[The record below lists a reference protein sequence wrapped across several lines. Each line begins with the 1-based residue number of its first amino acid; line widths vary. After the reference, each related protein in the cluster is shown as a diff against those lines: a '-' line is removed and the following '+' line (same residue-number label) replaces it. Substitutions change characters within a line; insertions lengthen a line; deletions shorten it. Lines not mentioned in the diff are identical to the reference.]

1 MTVTDDSPD
10 VLLLPAARLHPHPD
24 NPRGPLDTRDP
35 ETARD
40 LGLLADSIRAQ
51 GLIHPLLVVP
61 RPEGGHTILAG
72 HRRHAAAVLA
82 GLAEVPCVVRRLE
95 PARQLEL
102 MLVENVQRADLS
114 PLQEAQAFLKL
125 LDRLGGEGKLG
136 EVARRTGMTTAAV
149 RGRLLILDLA
159 PDVQAL
165 YARRRLPV
173 GVAALLAGVPP
184 GPRQVRLARL
194 AAERGLTLDQLRALL
209 DRGRRAKGAGAGRRV
224 DQTDQT
230 DHRARPGPER
240 EAAARLLLREP
251 ARTVSFARLLVL
263 LDQVCCAC
271 GVHEVRPE
279 LCREC
284 PLPALLTLVARPVPP
299 RAPPSGAPRSAPRPG
314 GA

>member
-1 MTVTDDSPD
+1 MTTTDDSSPG
-10 VLLLPAARLHPHPD
+10 VLLLPTARLHPHPD
-24 NPRGPLDTRDP
+24 NPRGPLDPRDP
-35 ETARD
+35 DTAEGLR
-40 LGLLADSIRAQ
+40 LLADSIRAQ

-82 GLAEVPCVVRRLE
+82 GLAEVPCVVRDLG

-102 MLVENVQRADLS
+102 MLVENVQRADLT
-114 PLQEAQAFLKL
+114 PLQEAHAFRKL
-125 LDRLGGEGKLG
+125 LDRLGGEGKLN
-136 EVARRTGMTTAAV
+136 EAARRTGMTTAAI

-173 GVAALLAGVPP
+173 GLAALLAGVPP

-209 DRGRRAKGAGAGRRV
+209 DRGRRAVGAGAGGRV
-224 DQTDQT
+224 DQTD
-230 DHRARPGPER
+230 HGARLGPER
-240 EAAARLLLREP
+240 EAATRLLLREP
-251 ARTVSFARLLVL
+251 ARTISFARLLVL

-284 PLPALLTLVARPVPP
+284 PLPPLMALVARPGPPP
-299 RAPPSGAPRSAPRPG
+299 RPAKPSGPG
-314 GA
+314 AA